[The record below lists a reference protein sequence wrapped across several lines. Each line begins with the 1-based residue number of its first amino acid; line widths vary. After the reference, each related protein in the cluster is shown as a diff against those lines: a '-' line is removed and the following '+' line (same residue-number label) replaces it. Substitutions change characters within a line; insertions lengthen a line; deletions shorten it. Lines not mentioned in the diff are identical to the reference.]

1 MSHRPIQKIYCN
13 YVNNARLFWLL
24 TSKESTFQ
32 RRRPKFD
39 PWVGKIPWRRKWQPT
54 PVLLP
59 EKTPWQRS
67 LVGSQAT
74 GLQRV
79 RHDLVTKP
87 TTGQQSRLN
96 TDLTWFNPFFPTSIQ
111 AWYQGEAKKKK
122 CLKKNAKRNKTSR
135 PGSNGYN
142 ITLPPFIPVAT
153 AVTNLDPK
161 CPSGDSRHML
171 GCLFWKSPAVIH
183 SSELRK

>member
-13 YVNNARLFWLL
+13 YVNNTGLFWLL

-54 PVLLP
+54 LVLLP

-87 TTGQQSRLN
+87 TGQQSRLN
-96 TDLTWFNPFFPTSIQ
+96 TDLT
-111 AWYQGEAKKKK
+111 
-122 CLKKNAKRNKTSR
+122 
-135 PGSNGYN
+135 
-142 ITLPPFIPVAT
+142 
-153 AVTNLDPK
+153 
-161 CPSGDSRHML
+161 
-171 GCLFWKSPAVIH
+171 
-183 SSELRK
+183 